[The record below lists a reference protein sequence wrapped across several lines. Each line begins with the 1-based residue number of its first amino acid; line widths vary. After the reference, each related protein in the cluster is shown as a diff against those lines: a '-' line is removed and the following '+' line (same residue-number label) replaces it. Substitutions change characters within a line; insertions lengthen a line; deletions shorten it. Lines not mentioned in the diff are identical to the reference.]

1 MLTCEIINCVE
12 MLSLSI
18 HSTSVHCMSD
28 KLYMYIDVQRIH
40 VNMQDNSIDLPLM
53 YLCQK
58 ANFRLR

>member
-1 MLTCEIINCVE
+1 
-12 MLSLSI
+12 
-18 HSTSVHCMSD
+18 MSD

-58 ANFRLR
+58 ANFRLC